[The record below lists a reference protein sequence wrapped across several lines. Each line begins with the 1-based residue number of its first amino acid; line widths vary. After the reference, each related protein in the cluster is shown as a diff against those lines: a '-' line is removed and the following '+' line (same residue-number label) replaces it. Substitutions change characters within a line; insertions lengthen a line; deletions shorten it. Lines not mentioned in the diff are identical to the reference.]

1 MASGRRA
8 IYISSVLVVLLA
20 VSIVTDRQ
28 SSTFTLRAHKKPLVH
43 RSPFYVGKSPKI
55 LDKKGLPLVKRES
68 SETENNQE
76 EILEERTER
85 SYESEKSFEETSE
98 IIERMERLKR
108 GRILLWRRIII
119 EILLAG
125 VLISFIFVDY

>member
-28 SSTFTLRAHKKPLVH
+28 SSTLTLRAHKKPLVH

-55 LDKKGLPLVKRES
+55 LDKRES

-125 VLISFIFVDY
+125 ALISLIFVDY